1 MVKESHPGY
10 KCHVFVCV
18 NNRTDERKACAHN
31 KSSEIRQKLKIES
44 RKRWPKETVRV
55 SQSGCLGVCEQ
66 GPNVMIYPQNK
77 WFTKVSIADVD
88 QILNEIGKLVDT
100 EK

>member
-1 MVKESHPGY
+1 MVRESHPSY

-18 NNRTDERKACAHN
+18 NNRTDKRKACAHN

-55 SQSGCLGVCEQ
+55 SQSGCLGVCEH

-77 WFTKVSIADVD
+77 WFIKVSSADVD
-88 QILNEIGKLVDT
+88 QILNEIGELVDT